1 MAQSITTTE
10 IASTHKYWRCKQ
22 DFINSQV
29 CDKINEIDVKQ
40 CKSCKAK
47 RDVGDEALNSYSAK
61 IGKLVQADRD
71 GTEHWQ
77 YNKTE

>member
-1 MAQSITTTE
+1 M
-10 IASTHKYWRCKQ
+10 
-22 DFINSQV
+22 NGQV

-47 RDVGDEALNSYSAK
+47 RDVGDETLNSYSAT

-71 GTEHWQ
+71 GTEHWE
-77 YNKTE
+77 YNKAE